1 MLKYS
6 QMALAGAAR
15 AIVKRS
21 PSALTLFF
29 LRTVALGAEDTPVGV
44 QGTAVATEE
53 TPAAATNTDPLRN
66 AAQNPAASVISVPI
80 QSNLNF
86 NVGPADRTQNVL
98 NIQFLL
104 QWFIN
109 YKMK

>member
-1 MLKYS
+1 
-6 QMALAGAAR
+6 
-15 AIVKRS
+15 
-21 PSALTLFF
+21 
-29 LRTVALGAEDTPVGV
+29 LRTVAHGAEDTPVGV
-44 QGTAVATEE
+44 QGTDVATEE

-86 NVGPADRTQNVL
+86 NVGPADRTQNVP

-104 QWFIN
+104 QWFVN
-109 YKMK
+109 YTMK